1 MSCNELFDCMMCKN
15 MISMVF
21 LYFNAIKR
29 CVFISKCLYLVAF
42 HVKQSFHMST
52 LGDFEMRLC

>member
-1 MSCNELFDCMMCKN
+1 MSYIELLDCMTCKN
-15 MISMVF
+15 MIAMVC
-21 LYFNAIKR
+21 LYFNAIW